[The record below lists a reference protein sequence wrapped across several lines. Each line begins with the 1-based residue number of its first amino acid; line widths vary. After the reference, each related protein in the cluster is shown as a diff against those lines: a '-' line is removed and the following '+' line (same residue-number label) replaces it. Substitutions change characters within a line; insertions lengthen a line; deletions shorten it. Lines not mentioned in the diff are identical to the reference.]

1 MAKRVHFEAASGG
14 RTEGEL
20 ALPATGGRVPGVILF
35 HEWWG
40 LNDHVRS
47 LIGRLSEA
55 GFAALALDL
64 YDGKTTKDAAEAGE
78 LMNGLDWSRAMDRTR
93 GAVDWLAAHERT
105 NGRVGAVGFCMG
117 GALTFAAA
125 TTIPHLGAA
134 VPFYGVPPQG
144 EWARIKAP
152 VLAHFARRD
161 GWAKPAAA
169 EAIRDALVA
178 AGGTMELHVY
188 DADHAFVND
197 TRPEVH
203 DPENA
208 RLAWERTVAFL
219 QAHLRH

>member
-1 MAKRVHFEAASGG
+1 MAKRVHFPAASGG
-14 RTEGEL
+14 EAQGEL
-20 ALPATGGRVPGVILF
+20 ALPAASGRVPGVILF

-47 LIGRLSEA
+47 LIERLSAA

-64 YDGKTTKDAAEAGE
+64 YDGKTTKDADEAGE
-78 LMNGLDWSRAMDRTR
+78 LMNGLDWSRAMDRAR

-105 NGRVGAVGFCMG
+105 SGRVGAVGFCMG

-125 TTIPHLGAA
+125 ATIPHLGAA

-144 EWARIKAP
+144 EWAKIKAP

-169 EAIRDALVA
+169 EAIREAVVA

-219 QAHLRH
+219 KDHLRH